1 MSRFITLIKG
11 EFLRLQRYKLF
22 AASIFVSIM
31 WVGVLHFVDMVN
43 VTGLIPQLVFLD
55 VTTMAVL
62 LVGVSFIYERDEAT
76 LYSMLISPITKSQYI
91 WAKLLSHITP
101 SIISLSIMFIYA
113 KTFKTLDINYFL
125 LLGGVLLV
133 AFFHSQIG
141 FLLTF
146 HTKDFTGLVM
156 LIITFFLISILPVI
170 LDEFAI
176 VTNEVFRKLIFL
188 LPTKSALMII
198 MGTTGSIESWKI
210 IVSIVY
216 MVLGSVFLYYL
227 IWKKLQDHF
236 LKGGGK

>member
-101 SIISLSIMFIYA
+101 SIIS
-113 KTFKTLDINYFL
+113 
-125 LLGGVLLV
+125 
-133 AFFHSQIG
+133 
-141 FLLTF
+141 
-146 HTKDFTGLVM
+146 
-156 LIITFFLISILPVI
+156 
-170 LDEFAI
+170 
-176 VTNEVFRKLIFL
+176 
-188 LPTKSALMII
+188 
-198 MGTTGSIESWKI
+198 
-210 IVSIVY
+210 
-216 MVLGSVFLYYL
+216 
-227 IWKKLQDHF
+227 
-236 LKGGGK
+236 

>member
-1 MSRFITLIKG
+1 MSRIIILFKG
-11 EFLRLQRYKLF
+11 ELLRLQRYRLF

-76 LYSMLISPITKSQYI
+76 LYSILISPITKSQYI

-101 SIISLSIMFIYA
+101 SIVSLSIMFIYA
-113 KTFKTLDINYFL
+113 KIFKTLDVNYFL
-125 LLGGVLLV
+125 LLGGVVLV
-133 AFFHSQIG
+133 ALFHSQIG

-146 HTKDFTGLVM
+146 YTKDFTGLVM
-156 LIITFFLISILPVI
+156 LIITFFLVSILPVI
-170 LDEFAI
+170 LDEFGI

-188 LPTKSALMII
+188 LPAKSALMII
-198 MGTTGSIESWKI
+198 MGTTGTMESWKI
-210 IVSIVY
+210 VTSIVY
-216 MVLGSVFLYYL
+216 MVLGSTFLYYL

-236 LKGGGK
+236 QRGGEK